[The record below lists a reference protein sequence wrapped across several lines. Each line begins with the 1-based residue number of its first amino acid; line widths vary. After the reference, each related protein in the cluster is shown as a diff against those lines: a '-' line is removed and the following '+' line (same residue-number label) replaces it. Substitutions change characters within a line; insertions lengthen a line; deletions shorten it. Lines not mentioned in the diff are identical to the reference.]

1 VNRPTSA
8 RPFPPP
14 ADSVDEHETPCFIST
29 QRVVAVFIE
38 RVGQHT
44 VGPFKHTA
52 DGFQESHSRT
62 PIVVGMIHY
71 TSCLTSP

>member
-38 RVGQHT
+38 RVGQHLPT
-44 VGPFKHTA
+44 FANK
-52 DGFQESHSRT
+52 
-62 PIVVGMIHY
+62 
-71 TSCLTSP
+71 